1 MDASVAG
8 LVDSL
13 RRGEPDLDR
22 LGLVG
27 DPEPVAAAAAF
38 VAAAQ
43 DPDLQ
48 RWLERWVPALLH
60 SARPGAGAQ
69 RLRRLAQICRNKG
82 IHFAPETFPA
92 LASVLGSS
100 EFLARWLL
108 LHPERVKSLAG
119 DPPPPP
125 ANQPLDADW
134 DRIRG
139 AKQAGLLRSD
149 ARDVCG
155 RPFRESLRELSDLAD
170 RCLTAGLACAA
181 AETGL
186 ASPALLTL
194 GKLGGQELNF
204 SSDVDLLF
212 VYEPPS
218 DSDPLAYNAEVGRLI
233 RQFKKEMEARTP
245 EGFGYRVDLDLR
257 PEGPAGV
264 LANSIDAALE
274 YYETFGAEWER
285 QMLIRLRPLPG
296 DPVGSG
302 FADQIQPFVYRR
314 AIDPDVIHEI
324 RDMKSRIEEQRR
336 RTGKN
341 LDYELKDGAGG
352 IRDVEFL
359 VHSIQLFAGGDEPSI
374 RTGNVLAALEAIADR
389 NLLPV
394 PVVESLERSYLWLRR
409 AEHALQMAEEQQTA
423 RFPADRAAQL
433 GLARRMGYAD
443 PTADAAWNRLM
454 EDWTEAR
461 TAVRGHFEALVP
473 RAETRVTRFAS
484 L

>member
-125 ANQPLDADW
+125 ADQPLEADW
-134 DRIRG
+134 DRIRD
-139 AKQAGLLRSD
+139 AKHEGLLRTA
-149 ARDVCG
+149 ARDLCG

-264 LANSIDAALE
+264 LANSVDAALE

-359 VHSIQLFAGGDEPSI
+359 VQSIQLFAGGDEPSI

-461 TAVRGHFEALVP
+461 TEVRGHFEALVL
-473 RAETRVTRFAS
+473 RAET
-484 L
+484 